1 MKRILWAGLLILSF
15 NSYALFEDEE
25 AREKINDLQ
34 SQLNSLKTDQL
45 SSLEEKVTDLQ
56 QILQGGSL
64 QQFNTKIN
72 EIFDDIAKVRGD
84 VEVLQFNFD
93 SFQDRQRINYQ
104 DIENRFI
111 QIEEELQSI
120 KNNSNPE
127 QEAVKENTEDL
138 NNADTQVKDQENL
151 THSIESI
158 QNDIAQKLE
167 NKDQSE
173 EDDNFGNIAEID
185 NLPPLIDEEQ
195 EQNMFSDAEGLMTST
210 KYKEAFELFD
220 RFVTAYP
227 NSQRVVEAKKNIGY
241 IQFALK
247 NYKASL
253 NTYDTLIANHPDHE
267 LMPEILYGKA
277 NTEIQ
282 LTRITKAKQ
291 TLRKIIKQYPN
302 TSIIESAKKRL
313 KALESIKL

>member
-15 NSYALFEDEE
+15 NTHAFLEDEE

-34 SQLNSLKTDQL
+34 NQLNSLRSETL
-45 SSLEEKVTDLQ
+45 NSLEAKVTDLQ

-64 QQFNTKIN
+64 QQFNSKIN
-72 EIFDDIAKVRGD
+72 EIFDDIAKIRGD
-84 VEVLQFNFD
+84 VEVLQFNFE
-93 SFQDRQRINYQ
+93 SFEDRQKINYQ
-104 DIENRFI
+104 DIENRFSR
-111 QIEEELQSI
+111 IEEELESL
-120 KNNSNPE
+120 KNNSQNKE
-127 QEAVKENTEDL
+127 ELIKETTQSNQAQEV
-138 NNADTQVKDQENL
+138 QENPV
-151 THSIESI
+151 TSIESI
-158 QNDIAQKLE
+158 QGDIAQELE
-167 NKDQSE
+167 STEQQGVNGNVETGKD
-173 EDDNFGNIAEID
+173 
-185 NLPPLIDEEQ
+185 LPPLIDEEQ
-195 EQNMFSDAEGLMTST
+195 ELNMFNDAEGLMRST

-220 RFVTAYP
+220 RFVTTYP
-227 NSQRVVEAKKNIGY
+227 KSQRLVEAKKNIGY

-253 NTYDTLIANHPDHE
+253 NTYDKLIANHPSHE

-291 TLRKIIKQYPN
+291 TLRRIIKEYPN
-302 TSIIESAKKRL
+302 ASNIESAKKRL

>member
-15 NSYALFEDEE
+15 NTHAFLEDEE

-34 SQLNSLKTDQL
+34 NQLNSLRSETL
-45 SSLEEKVTDLQ
+45 NSLEAKITDLQ

-64 QQFNTKIN
+64 QQFNSKIN
-72 EIFDDIAKVRGD
+72 EIFDDIAKIRGD
-84 VEVLQFNFD
+84 VEVLQFNFE
-93 SFQDRQRINYQ
+93 SFEDRQKINYQ
-104 DIENRFI
+104 DIENRFSR
-111 QIEEELQSI
+111 IEEELESL
-120 KNNSNPE
+120 KNNSQN
-127 QEAVKENTEDL
+127 KEELLKETTESNQAL
-138 NNADTQVKDQENL
+138 EVQENPV
-151 THSIESI
+151 TSIESI
-158 QNDIAQKLE
+158 QGDIAQELE
-167 NKDQSE
+167 STEQQGVNGNVETGKD
-173 EDDNFGNIAEID
+173 
-185 NLPPLIDEEQ
+185 LPPLIDEEQ
-195 EQNMFSDAEGLMTST
+195 ELNMFNDAEGLMRST

-220 RFVTAYP
+220 RFVTTYP
-227 NSQRVVEAKKNIGY
+227 KSQRLVEAKKNIGY

-253 NTYDTLIANHPDHE
+253 NTYDKLIANHPSHE

-291 TLRKIIKQYPN
+291 TLRRIIKEYPN
-302 TSIIESAKKRL
+302 ASNIENAKKRL

>member
-15 NSYALFEDEE
+15 NTHAFLEDEE

-34 SQLNSLKTDQL
+34 NQLNSLRSETL
-45 SSLEEKVTDLQ
+45 SSLEAKVTDLQ

-64 QQFNTKIN
+64 QQFNSKIN
-72 EIFDDIAKVRGD
+72 EIFDDIAKIRGD
-84 VEVLQFNFD
+84 VEVLQFNFE
-93 SFQDRQRINYQ
+93 SFEDRQKINYQ
-104 DIENRFI
+104 DIENRFSR
-111 QIEEELQSI
+111 IEEELESL
-120 KNNSNPE
+120 KNNSQNKE
-127 QEAVKENTEDL
+127 ELIEEKTQSNQAQEV
-138 NNADTQVKDQENL
+138 QENPV
-151 THSIESI
+151 TSIESI
-158 QNDIAQKLE
+158 QGDIAQELE
-167 NKDQSE
+167 STEQQGVVGNVETGKD
-173 EDDNFGNIAEID
+173 
-185 NLPPLIDEEQ
+185 LPPLIDEEQ
-195 EQNMFSDAEGLMTST
+195 ELNMFNDAEGLMRST

-220 RFVTAYP
+220 RFVTTYP
-227 NSQRVVEAKKNIGY
+227 KSQRLVEAKKNIGY

-253 NTYDTLIANHPDHE
+253 NTYDKLIANHPSHE

-291 TLRKIIKQYPN
+291 TLRRIIKEYPN
-302 TSIIESAKKRL
+302 ASNIESAKKRL

>member
-15 NSYALFEDEE
+15 NTHAFLEDEE

-34 SQLNSLKTDQL
+34 NQLNSLRSETL
-45 SSLEEKVTDLQ
+45 NSLEAKVTDLQ

-64 QQFNTKIN
+64 QQFNSKIN
-72 EIFDDIAKVRGD
+72 EIFDDIAKIRGD
-84 VEVLQFNFD
+84 VEVLQFNFE
-93 SFQDRQRINYQ
+93 SFEDRQKINYQ
-104 DIENRFI
+104 DIENRFSR
-111 QIEEELQSI
+111 IEEELESL
-120 KNNSNPE
+120 KNNSQN
-127 QEAVKENTEDL
+127 KEELLKETTESNQAL
-138 NNADTQVKDQENL
+138 EVQENPV
-151 THSIESI
+151 TSIESI
-158 QNDIAQKLE
+158 QGDIAQELE
-167 NKDQSE
+167 STEQQGGNGNLETGKD
-173 EDDNFGNIAEID
+173 
-185 NLPPLIDEEQ
+185 LPPLIDEEQ
-195 EQNMFSDAEGLMTST
+195 ELNMFNDAEGLMRST

-220 RFVTAYP
+220 RFVTTYP
-227 NSQRVVEAKKNIGY
+227 KSQRLVEAKKNIGY

-253 NTYDTLIANHPDHE
+253 NTYDKLIANHPSHE

-291 TLRKIIKQYPN
+291 TLRRIIKEYPN
-302 TSIIESAKKRL
+302 ASNIENAKKRL

>member
-15 NSYALFEDEE
+15 NTHAFLEDEE

-34 SQLNSLKTDQL
+34 NQLNSLRSETL
-45 SSLEEKVTDLQ
+45 SSLEAKVTDLQ

-64 QQFNTKIN
+64 QQFNSKIN
-72 EIFDDIAKVRGD
+72 EIFDDIAKIRGD
-84 VEVLQFNFD
+84 VEVLQFNFE
-93 SFQDRQRINYQ
+93 SFEDRQKINYQ
-104 DIENRFI
+104 DIENRFSR
-111 QIEEELQSI
+111 IEEELESL
-120 KNNSNPE
+120 KNNSQN
-127 QEAVKENTEDL
+127 KEELLKETTESNQAL
-138 NNADTQVKDQENL
+138 EVQENPV
-151 THSIESI
+151 TSIESI
-158 QNDIAQKLE
+158 QGDIAQELE
-167 NKDQSE
+167 STEQQGVNGNVETGKD
-173 EDDNFGNIAEID
+173 
-185 NLPPLIDEEQ
+185 LPPLIDEEQ
-195 EQNMFSDAEGLMTST
+195 ELNMFNDAEGLMRST

-220 RFVTAYP
+220 RFVTTYP
-227 NSQRVVEAKKNIGY
+227 KSQRLVEAKKNIGY

-253 NTYDTLIANHPDHE
+253 NTYDKLIANHPSHE

-291 TLRKIIKQYPN
+291 TLRRIIKEYPN
-302 TSIIESAKKRL
+302 ASNIESAKKRL

>member
-15 NSYALFEDEE
+15 NTHAFLEDEE

-34 SQLNSLKTDQL
+34 NQLNSLRSETL
-45 SSLEEKVTDLQ
+45 NSLEAKVTDLQ

-64 QQFNTKIN
+64 QQFNSKIN
-72 EIFDDIAKVRGD
+72 EIFDDIAKIRGD
-84 VEVLQFNFD
+84 VEVLQFNFE
-93 SFQDRQRINYQ
+93 SFEDRQKINYQ
-104 DIENRFI
+104 DIENRFSR
-111 QIEEELQSI
+111 IEEELESL
-120 KNNSNPE
+120 KNNSQN
-127 QEAVKENTEDL
+127 KEELLKETTESNQAL
-138 NNADTQVKDQENL
+138 EVQENPVS
-151 THSIESI
+151 SIESI
-158 QNDIAQKLE
+158 QGDIAQELE
-167 NKDQSE
+167 STEQQGGNGNLETGKD
-173 EDDNFGNIAEID
+173 
-185 NLPPLIDEEQ
+185 LPPLIDEEQ
-195 EQNMFSDAEGLMTST
+195 ELNMFNDAEGLMRST

-220 RFVTAYP
+220 RFVTTYP
-227 NSQRVVEAKKNIGY
+227 KSQRLVEAKKNIGY

-253 NTYDTLIANHPDHE
+253 NTYDKLIANHPSHE

-291 TLRKIIKQYPN
+291 TLRRIIKEYPN
-302 TSIIESAKKRL
+302 ASNIESAKKRL

>member
-15 NSYALFEDEE
+15 NTHAFLEDEE

-34 SQLNSLKTDQL
+34 NQLNSLRSETL
-45 SSLEEKVTDLQ
+45 NSLEAKVTDLQ

-64 QQFNTKIN
+64 QQFNSKIN
-72 EIFDDIAKVRGD
+72 EIFDDIAKIRGD
-84 VEVLQFNFD
+84 VEVLQFNFE
-93 SFQDRQRINYQ
+93 SFEDRQKINYQ
-104 DIENRFI
+104 DIENRFSR
-111 QIEEELQSI
+111 IEEELESL
-120 KNNSNPE
+120 KNNSQN
-127 QEAVKENTEDL
+127 KEELLKETTESNQAL
-138 NNADTQVKDQENL
+138 EVQENPV
-151 THSIESI
+151 TSIESI
-158 QNDIAQKLE
+158 QGDIAQELE
-167 NKDQSE
+167 STEQQGVNGNVETGKD
-173 EDDNFGNIAEID
+173 
-185 NLPPLIDEEQ
+185 LPPLIDEEQ
-195 EQNMFSDAEGLMTST
+195 ELNMFNDAEGLMRST

-220 RFVTAYP
+220 RFVTTYP
-227 NSQRVVEAKKNIGY
+227 KSQRLVEAKKNIGY

-253 NTYDTLIANHPDHE
+253 NTYDKLIANHPSHE

-291 TLRKIIKQYPN
+291 TLRRIIKEYPN
-302 TSIIESAKKRL
+302 ASNIESAKKRL

>member
-15 NSYALFEDEE
+15 NTHAFLEDEE

-34 SQLNSLKTDQL
+34 NQLNSLK
-45 SSLEEKVTDLQ
+45 SESINSLEAKVTDLQ

-64 QQFNTKIN
+64 QQFNSKIN
-72 EIFDDIAKVRGD
+72 EIFDDIAKIRGD
-84 VEVLQFNFD
+84 VEVLQFNFE
-93 SFQDRQRINYQ
+93 SFEDRQKINYQ
-104 DIENRFI
+104 DIENRFSR
-111 QIEEELQSI
+111 IEEELESL
-120 KNNSNPE
+120 KNNSQN
-127 QEAVKENTEDL
+127 KEELLKETTESNQAL
-138 NNADTQVKDQENL
+138 EVQENPV
-151 THSIESI
+151 TSIESI
-158 QNDIAQKLE
+158 QGDIAQELE
-167 NKDQSE
+167 STEQQGVNGNVETGKD
-173 EDDNFGNIAEID
+173 
-185 NLPPLIDEEQ
+185 LPPLIDEEQ
-195 EQNMFSDAEGLMTST
+195 ELNMFNDAEGLMRST

-220 RFVTAYP
+220 RFVTTYP
-227 NSQRVVEAKKNIGY
+227 KSQRLVEAKKNIGY

-253 NTYDTLIANHPDHE
+253 NTYDKLIANHPSHE

-291 TLRKIIKQYPN
+291 TLRRIIKEYPN
-302 TSIIESAKKRL
+302 ASNVESAKKRL

>member
-15 NSYALFEDEE
+15 NTHAFLEDEE

-34 SQLNSLKTDQL
+34 NQLNSLK
-45 SSLEEKVTDLQ
+45 SESVNSLEAKVTDLQ

-64 QQFNTKIN
+64 QQFNSKIN
-72 EIFDDIAKVRGD
+72 EIFDDIAKIRGD
-84 VEVLQFNFD
+84 VEVLQFNFE
-93 SFQDRQRINYQ
+93 SFEDRQKINYQ
-104 DIENRFI
+104 DIENRFSR
-111 QIEEELQSI
+111 IEEELESL
-120 KNNSNPE
+120 KNNPQNKEELLKETTESNQTGE
-127 QEAVKENTEDL
+127 VQESPVT
-138 NNADTQVKDQENL
+138 
-151 THSIESI
+151 SIESI
-158 QNDIAQKLE
+158 QGDIAQELE
-167 NKDQSE
+167 STEQQGVNGNVETGKD
-173 EDDNFGNIAEID
+173 
-185 NLPPLIDEEQ
+185 LPPLIDEEQ
-195 EQNMFSDAEGLMTST
+195 ELNMFNDAEGLMRST

-220 RFVTAYP
+220 RFVTTYP
-227 NSQRVVEAKKNIGY
+227 KSQRLVEAKKNIGY

-253 NTYDTLIANHPDHE
+253 NTYDKLIANHPSHE

-291 TLRKIIKQYPN
+291 TLRKIIKEYPN
-302 TSIIESAKKRL
+302 ASNIESAKKRL